1 MDGQK
6 QPDISGNHFF
16 FLNQKDCLEETNT
29 ENDHEHFK
37 KEKKE
42 KENQE
47 QD

>member
-1 MDGQK
+1 MDGQR

-16 FLNQKDCLEETNT
+16 FKLKDYLEETNT
-29 ENDHEHFK
+29 ENDHGHFK

-42 KENQE
+42 KDNQE